1 MGWHKMPGVSCSLS
15 ESQCLEGLRKYAPS
29 IECEHW
35 KGDVEEVI
43 VHYGWFLNYVA
54 QHTARLN
61 DSLLKKCIMKWGG
74 VDALKASQITSS
86 LTLAFTFCTNKKQNI
101 TSGKLT

>member
-1 MGWHKMPGVSCSLS
+1 MAWRTIPRVKCSLS
-15 ESQCLEGLRKYAPS
+15 EAQCLEGLKKYAPS

-35 KGDVEEVI
+35 KHDVEEVI
-43 VHYGWFLNYVA
+43 VYYGMFLNHVA

-74 VDALKASQITSS
+74 VDALIGSQVASA
-86 LTLAFTFCTNKKQNI
+86 LTLAFTFCTKKKR
-101 TSGKLT
+101 T